1 VRSGTPAANGGL
13 QAGDVVTAVDGDT
26 VASAAALQSAIDA
39 KKPGDR
45 VIVDYVRDG
54 EHRTV
59 TVTLATR
66 PS

>member
-1 VRSGTPAANGGL
+1 VRSGTPAAEAGL
-13 QAGDVVTAVDGDT
+13 QAGDVVTAVDGDA
-26 VASAAALQSAIDA
+26 VGSAAALQSAIDA

-45 VIVDYVRDG
+45 VIVDYLRSG
-54 EHRTV
+54 ERRTV